1 MTTGIVALQ
10 ILLPLA
16 LLAWLATAPATGWAA
31 YALHVGATAVVL
43 LALRLVAMWAMPP
56 WWLPWAYALGLV
68 AIVAWQVVTGRVEA
82 SVLWSTAWPGSAV
95 LIVLA
100 ALAVYGGYAATRAV
114 QGSQSLHVETV
125 DIAAPFGPGT
135 YIVAHGGSTE
145 MVNAHLHTLD
155 PSVERFRPWRGQSRA
170 LDVLKITPLG
180 SRAEG
185 WRPVDPA
192 RYETFGA
199 KVVAPCAGTVAL
211 AQNGLPDMPVPV
223 MDSDNKLGNFVAIDC
238 GAFAVFLAHLRR
250 GSVLVTAGQTVAVGR
265 SARRGRQLRQQLG
278 AAPAHPR
285 AARHTRGRTGR
296 GRAPR
301 PHHRRALPRPQRP
314 ADRARNMTWCEHA
327 GGGRAQRRE
336 ATVAETSSTD

>member
-1 MTTGIVALQ
+1 MTVGIVALQ
-10 ILLPLA
+10 IVLPLA

-68 AIVAWQVVTGRVEA
+68 AIVAWQVATGRVA
-82 SVLWSTAWPGSAV
+82 TSALWSTGLPGSAA

-100 ALAVYGGYAATRAV
+100 ALALYGGYAATRAV
-114 QGSQSLHVETV
+114 QGRQLPGVETV

-170 LDVLKITPLG
+170 LDIFRITPLG
-180 SRAEG
+180 FRADG

-199 KVVAPCAGTVAL
+199 KVVAPCGGTVAL
-211 AQNGLPDMPVPV
+211 AQDGLPDMPVPV

-238 GAFAVFLAHLRR
+238 GAFSVFLAHLRH
-250 GSVLVTAGQTVAVGR
+250 GSVLVTAGQTVAVGDPLGEVGN
-265 SARRGRQLRQQLG
+265 SGNSSEPHLHIHAQRGIPDG
-278 AAPAHPR
+278 APAGGEPLGL
-285 AARHTRGRTGR
+285 TIDGRFLVR
-296 GRAPR
+296 N
-301 PHHRRALPRPQRP
+301 
-314 ADRARNMTWCEHA
+314 DRL
-327 GGGRAQRRE
+327 
-336 ATVAETSSTD
+336 TVPGS